1 MQTHLILVEED
12 LQLPHANS
20 KVSLVELV
28 GDVPSEGAKL
38 PPLLHK
44 GMEEAQTEQEV
55 PPLLLQVEAR
65 EERGG
70 ECYFIWYMCIRTY
83 TMQSEVYTRA
93 WTYVHTYSIS
103 HVHDKIYT

>member
-12 LQLPHANS
+12 LQLLHANS
-20 KVSLVELV
+20 KVSLIELV

-70 ECYFIWYMCIRTY
+70 EGRGMLLHLVYVHKY
-83 TMQSEVYTRA
+83 TMQSEACTYV
-93 WTYVHTYSIS
+93 WTYVLHIQYIACT
-103 HVHDKIYT
+103 

>member
-70 ECYFIWYMCIRTY
+70 ECYFT
-83 TMQSEVYTRA
+83 
-93 WTYVHTYSIS
+93 
-103 HVHDKIYT
+103 